1 MKKIFILVLAL
12 AIPAYGADTLT
23 ISDTSI
29 FKDSWLSGN
38 ASCNGEATTLYAH
51 GTNWRI
57 ILGNDTY
64 VDSIPAGNTIVSAIC
79 STYFTSAPPDT
90 YAVAILLLK
99 DCWPEHDTGSGE
111 GGVTTYDWASPD
123 SEWAK
128 THADSAD
135 DTGSFNCLDGDGP
148 DRQET
153 PMDSVLMD
161 GEGWYSFDITEGIK
175 SCYANSRGFG
185 MLLLTRS
192 DGNTA
197 IRSGEYSDGSLG
209 PRITIIHESAAA
221 ATGNRRRRESQRMLL
236 EQ

>member
-79 STYFTSAPPDT
+79 STYFNAVSPDT
-90 YAVAILLLK
+90 YAVAYLLLK
-99 DCWPEHDTGSGE
+99 DCWVEHDTGNGE
-111 GGVTTYDWASPD
+111 GGVTMNDWASPD
-123 SEWAK
+123 SEWAVGN
-128 THADSAD
+128 ADSAD
-135 DTGSFNCLDGDGP
+135 DAGSFNCSDGKDP

-153 PMDSVLMD
+153 PMDSILMSSA
-161 GEGWYSFDITEGIK
+161 GWYSFDITEGIK

-185 MLLLTRS
+185 MLLITRS
-192 DGNTA
+192 DGNVA

-209 PRITIIHESAAA
+209 PRITIIHEPAA
-221 ATGNRRRRESQRMLL
+221 ATKGNRRRRLL
-236 EQ
+236 MED